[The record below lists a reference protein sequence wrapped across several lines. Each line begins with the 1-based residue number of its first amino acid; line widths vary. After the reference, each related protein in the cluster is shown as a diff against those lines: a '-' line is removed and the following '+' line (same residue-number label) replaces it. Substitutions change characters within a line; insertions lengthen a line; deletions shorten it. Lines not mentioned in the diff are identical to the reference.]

1 MNDQSHPPSDETPD
15 ESSSGRPNL
24 AFLPIGITFMM
35 LGVIFMATPYYEP
48 FHVARLFATLDSI
61 TLGLVF
67 LPVGVVFIAVSLQ
80 EGDGDPQKRKARKD
94 GGDGTIPHT
103 ASDTDD
109 SVGDGGGGG
118 SGDGG
123 GGD

>member
-35 LGVIFMATPYYEP
+35 LGVIFM
-48 FHVARLFATLDSI
+48 ATLDSI